1 MELYQAIEKILSK
14 YGKEL
19 ISEEKV
25 INYLSDYQAFGVK
38 GSRNVMKTALQMGY
52 GRKLLEASE
61 RDSASRSIILNNISR
76 KLEQEGF
83 KKSLIEYV
91 LNNIGYSLWQQNPP
105 CSEETIAELLLN
117 DSDNHIEID
126 GHQLNMI
133 LVSGGTFAMGATPE
147 QGLISGFDERPSTK
161 VTINN
166 FFILD
171 TFITQDIWECIM
183 GSNDSHFKGKKLPV
197 ERVSWFECEEFIK
210 RLKMRTGIDFRL
222 PTEAEWEFAAR
233 GGCAS
238 SQKKYAGTDDDCL
251 SDFLWYKNNSSSMS
265 HDAKTKK
272 PNELGLYDMSG
283 NISEWC
289 SDWYFNSYS
298 SSGITVDPKGP
309 LCGTAK
315 VYRGG
320 SYADSAI
327 NCRVSKRF
335 SMNPNY
341 KNKLVGFRIAAS
353 KI

>member
-1 MELYQAIEKILSK
+1 MELYQAIETILSE

-19 ISEEKV
+19 IAEERL
-25 INYLSDYQAFGVK
+25 INYLSDYQAFGIRA
-38 GSRNVMKTALQMGY
+38 SRRVLKTAIQLGY

-61 RDSASRSIILNNISR
+61 CDSASRSIILSTISSN
-76 KLEQEGF
+76 LEQEGF

-91 LNNIGYSLWQQNPP
+91 LNSIGYSLWQQKPP
-105 CSEETIAELLLN
+105 CSEETIAELLSN
-117 DSDNHIEID
+117 DRDNHIEID

-147 QGLISGFDERPSTK
+147 QGINSGFDERPSIK
-161 VTINN
+161 VSIDN
-166 FFILD
+166 FYLLD
-171 TFITQDIWECIM
+171 TFVTQELWECVM
-183 GSNDSHFKGKKLPV
+183 QSNDSHFKGKKLPV

-210 RLKMRTGIDFRL
+210 RLKLRTGIDFRL

-238 SQKKYAGTDDDCL
+238 TQKKYAGADDDSL
-251 SDFLWYKNNSSSMS
+251 SDFLWYKNNSSSRS

-272 PNELGLYDMSG
+272 PNEIGLYDMSG
-283 NISEWC
+283 NIAEWC

-298 SSGITVDPKGP
+298 SSGITVNPQGP
-309 LCGTAK
+309 LSGIAK

-341 KNKLVGFRIAAS
+341 KNKRVGFRIATS
-353 KI
+353 NI